1 MIPWVPLGIAPVPG
15 GGELRLMRRGS
26 EYSIMIGGT
35 ELMNSRLSGSEEALA
50 TIAAERIGPR
60 KAARVLIG
68 GLGMGFTLRAALANL
83 APEASVTVAELVP
96 GVVDW
101 ARGPMADVFGETLTD
116 PRVAIAVEDVA
127 ETIGRARGA
136 YDAILLDVDNG
147 PGGLTRS
154 GNDRLYG
161 PAGLA
166 VSLQALT
173 PGGILGIWSQGA
185 DPAFTARLGR
195 AGFQVEEMRVKAGR
209 GRGTKHVLW
218 FATKAD
224 RQPEPRSAKIPKL
237 GAPKTGGA

>member
-1 MIPWVPLGIAPVPG
+1 MIAWVLLGTAPVPG

-26 EYSIMIGGT
+26 EYSIMIGGN

-50 TIAAERIGPR
+50 TLAAERIGPR
-60 KAARVLIG
+60 TAPRVLIG
-68 GLGMGFTLRAALANL
+68 GLGMGFTLRAALASL
-83 APEASVTVAELVP
+83 ASDASVTVAELVP

-101 ARGPMADVFGETLTD
+101 ARGPMADVFGETLSD
-116 PRVAIAVEDVA
+116 PRVAVAVEDVA
-127 ETIGRARGA
+127 ETIDRARGV
-136 YDAILLDVDNG
+136 YDAVLLDVDNG
-147 PGGLTRS
+147 PDGLTRS

-166 VSLQALT
+166 ASLRALS
-173 PGGILGIWSQGA
+173 PGGVLGIWSQGA

-195 AGFQVEEMRVKAGR
+195 AGFQVDEMRVKAGR

-224 RQPEPRSAKIPKL
+224 RRPEHHSSETRA
-237 GAPKTGGA
+237 